1 MLYVAEELTDRSM
14 DFHRRLIGRM
24 FCEAEKKQWTGF
36 VQQGLQVNQKLHN
49 YSRLT
54 AVITQAHKE
63 GCSLESAIEKEF
75 AWDALEMDGQ
85 EAGRLAR
92 PLDGST
98 LQSFR
103 TQFPQFRQYTPK
115 FLETFQFEAIPAQ
128 KSLLKALDALRQM
141 NREERTVVASDAPRS
156 FVKRNWALN
165 WPIVMPARR

>member
-1 MLYVAEELTDRSM
+1 VAEELTDRSM

-24 FCEAEKKQWTGF
+24 FREAEKKQWTGF

-54 AVITQAHKE
+54 AVMTQAHKE
-63 GCSLESAIEKEF
+63 GCSLKSAIEKEF